1 MWQLATAFAEVAL
14 RRRGPESL
22 PDSNF
27 LVLAL
32 LAACLFLT
40 LIDLA
45 LIRSLTGPN
54 LALLGATTVLQFAFV
69 FAVLAFFKLE
79 RRFRQTISAMLGVDI
94 CITLAYMPFTIGG
107 LALRLEFTEFTFLW
121 WLRVGFVLWSIFI
134 AASILARSLS
144 QPFLIGLMFEILFVL
159 TSLSIGDLLFPAAS

>member
-32 LAACLFLT
+32 LAAYLLVT
-40 LIDLA
+40 LVDLA
-45 LIRSLTGPN
+45 LFGGLTGLD
-54 LALLGATTVLQFAFV
+54 LALLVATTLLFFAFI

-79 RRFRQTISAMLGVDI
+79 RRFRQTISAILGADI
-94 CITLAYMPFTIGG
+94 CITLAYLPFAIGG
-107 LALRLEFTEFTFLW
+107 LALRVDITMLPFLW
-121 WLRVGFVLWSIFI
+121 LRIGFFLWSIFI
-134 AASILARSLS
+134 AATILARSLS

-159 TSLSIGDLLFPAAS
+159 TSLSIGDLLTPAAS